1 MVRGKMSRML
11 RSILKAL
18 LLTGMSIPAAAQDDL
33 PAGKG
38 KEILE
43 NTCTECHGLDKV
55 LSQLRTERQWR
66 DIAVRMR
73 SKGATMSDDELKTL
87 VAYLAQNFG
96 AVEKDGR
103 ININQASA
111 REMEAALEL
120 RPRDCAGHCPVS
132 REEGP
137 LYGVA
142 GSNQGERHRQ
152 VEAGGRERSYRVPK
166 VKTGSPNVAR
176 KP

>member
-1 MVRGKMSRML
+1 MIRML
-11 RSILKAL
+11 RWIWKTL
-18 LLTGMSIPAAAQDDL
+18 LLAGFLVPAPAQDDL

-66 DIAVRMR
+66 EIAVRMR

-87 VAYLAQNFG
+87 VEYLAQNFG
-96 AVEKDGR
+96 AVEKDRR

-111 REMEAALEL
+111 KEMENALEL
-120 RPRDCAGHCPVS
+120 RPRDCAAIVRYREKNGPFTEWRDLRKVS
-132 REEGP
+132 GIDKSK
-137 LYGVA
+137 L
-142 GSNQGERHRQ
+142 
-152 VEAGGRERSYRVPK
+152 EA
-166 VKTGSPNVAR
+166 VKDRIAFRNID
-176 KP
+176 

>member
-1 MVRGKMSRML
+1 MIRML
-11 RSILKAL
+11 RWIWKIL
-18 LLTGMSIPAAAQDDL
+18 LLAGFLVPAPAQDDL

-66 DIAVRMR
+66 EIAVRMR

-87 VAYLAQNFG
+87 VEYLAQNFG
-96 AVEKDGR
+96 AVEKDRR

-111 REMEAALEL
+111 KEMENALEL
-120 RPRDCAGHCPVS
+120 RPRDCAAIVRYREKNGPFTEWRDLRKVS
-132 REEGP
+132 GIDKSK
-137 LYGVA
+137 L
-142 GSNQGERHRQ
+142 
-152 VEAGGRERSYRVPK
+152 EA
-166 VKTGSPNVAR
+166 VKDRIAFRNVD
-176 KP
+176 

>member
-1 MVRGKMSRML
+1 MIRML
-11 RSILKAL
+11 RWIWKTL
-18 LLTGMSIPAAAQDDL
+18 LLAGFLVPAPAQDDL

-66 DIAVRMR
+66 EIAVRTR

-87 VAYLAQNFG
+87 VEYLAQNFG
-96 AVEKDGR
+96 AVEKDRR

-111 REMEAALEL
+111 KEMENALEL
-120 RPRDCAGHCPVS
+120 RPRDCAAIVRYREKNGPFTEWRDLRKVS
-132 REEGP
+132 GIDKSK
-137 LYGVA
+137 L
-142 GSNQGERHRQ
+142 
-152 VEAGGRERSYRVPK
+152 EA
-166 VKTGSPNVAR
+166 VKDRIAFRNID
-176 KP
+176 